1 MKHKDLTAGQ
11 SEETLLFKDLL
22 RKCPMLA
29 VILVFVFALAVGG
42 LLRMSFAMF
51 TFLAIIGGFAL
62 PIIYGARI
70 GLAPQESI
78 ILCLA
83 IFTFL
88 SYASLCILCHLER
101 YASAKRY
108 LKALKSSFR
117 PVYRFLKVYAGRIG
131 ILGILAL
138 STFLAGWWLAV
149 MIAFITELEILH
161 AMSGIFV
168 GLVAGGL
175 LAWGLY
181 YGIERAVTSPLL
193 LASIFIGI
201 GLAVGTVM
209 QILVARM
216 RMRRRIRGKKSS
228 A

>member
-1 MKHKDLTAGQ
+1 MRPEDLTAGQ
-11 SEETLLFKDLL
+11 SEEILRVRDFL
-22 RKCPMLA
+22 RKCPMFA
-29 VILVFVFALAVGG
+29 VVLVFLFALAVGG
-42 LLRMSFAMF
+42 LLRMSFAIF
-51 TFLAIIGGFAL
+51 TLLAIIGGFAL
-62 PIIYGARI
+62 PIIYGVRI
-70 GLAPQESI
+70 GLSPHESI

-88 SYASLCILCHLER
+88 SYASLCILYHLESH
-101 YASAKRY
+101 ASAKSY
-108 LKALKSSFR
+108 LKALKSRFK
-117 PVYRFLKVYAGRIG
+117 PVYRFLKVYAGRSG

-161 AMSGIFV
+161 AMIGIFV

-209 QILVARM
+209 QIQVARM

>member
-1 MKHKDLTAGQ
+1 MRGEDLTAGQ
-11 SEETLLFKDLL
+11 SKEILHIKDFL
-22 RKCPMLA
+22 RKCPMLT
-29 VILVFVFALAVGG
+29 VMLVFLLALTVGG
-42 LLRMSFAMF
+42 FLGMSFAIF
-51 TFLAIIGGFAL
+51 TFLAIVGGFAL
-62 PIIYGARI
+62 SIIYGVRI
-70 GLAPQESI
+70 GLAPHESI

-88 SYASLCILCHLER
+88 SYASLCILYDLEG
-101 YASAKRY
+101 YVSAKGY
-108 LKALKSSFR
+108 LKALKSRFK
-117 PVYRFLKVYAGRIG
+117 PVYRFLKVYAGRSG

-138 STFLAGWWLAV
+138 STFLVGWWLAV
-149 MIAFITELEILH
+149 MLAFITELEILH

-175 LAWGLY
+175 LAWVLY
-181 YGIERAVTSPLL
+181 YGIERVVASPLL
-193 LASIFIGI
+193 LASVFIGI

-216 RMRRRIRGKKSS
+216 RMRRRTRGKRSS